1 MKKILLACN
10 AGMSTSLLVEKM
22 KKYAKDNGIDCVI
35 EAMGATAAQKVVGEW
50 DVCLL
55 GPQVR
60 YVLAKMKAASSTPV
74 VVIDTRAYGL
84 MDGAAVMKTALEAME

>member
-10 AGMSTSLLVEKM
+10 AGMSTSLLVERM
-22 KKYAKDNGIDCVI
+22 KKYAADNNI
-35 EAMGATAAQKVVGEW
+35 ECEILAMGATHAEKVLDEW

-60 YVLAKMKAASSTPV
+60 YMLDRMKKASSTPV

-84 MDGAAVMKTALEAME
+84 MDGEKVMQAALEALK

>member
-22 KKYAKDNGIDCVI
+22 KNYAKEQGIECEI
-35 EAMGATAAQKVVGEW
+35 LAMGATDAEKVVGQW

-60 YVLAKMKAASSTPV
+60 YMLARLQKSSDTPV
-74 VVIDTRAYGL
+74 VVIDTRDYGL
-84 MDGAAVMKTALEAME
+84 MDGAKVMQLALNNMK